1 MIRVA
6 VGSRAPWMP
15 LLLLGD
21 EQEEMVRR
29 YLDRGVLYVM
39 EEAGES
45 TAVCLVTEE
54 GPGVYEIKNL
64 AVAPGF
70 RRQGR
75 GRAMVEHACAACPGG
90 VMLVGT
96 GETPSTLRFY
106 RSCGFVPSHRVE
118 NFFTDHYD
126 HLIVEEGVVLR
137 DMVYLKRTLK
147 REES

>member
-6 VGSRAPWMP
+6 AGSREPWMP

-45 TAVCLVTEE
+45 AAVCLVTEE

-126 HLIVEEGVVLR
+126 HPIVEEGVVLR

-147 REES
+147 GEKS

>member
-6 VGSRAPWMP
+6 AGSREPWMP

-45 TAVCLVTEE
+45 AAVCLVTEE

-126 HLIVEEGVVLR
+126 HPIVEEGVVLR

-147 REES
+147 GEES

>member
-1 MIRVA
+1 
-6 VGSRAPWMP
+6 MP

-45 TAVCLVTEE
+45 AAVCLVTEE

-75 GRAMVEHACAACPGG
+75 GRDMVEHACAACPGD

-118 NFFTDHYD
+118 NFFTDHYY

>member
-1 MIRVA
+1 
-6 VGSRAPWMP
+6 MP

-75 GRAMVEHACAACPGG
+75 GRAMVEHACSACPGG

-126 HLIVEEGVVLR
+126 HPIVEEGVVLR

-147 REES
+147 GEKS

>member
-6 VGSRAPWMP
+6 AGSREPWMP

-45 TAVCLVTEE
+45 AAVCLVTEE

-75 GRAMVEHACAACPGG
+75 GRAMVEHACAACPGD

>member
-6 VGSRAPWMP
+6 AGSREPWMP

-75 GRAMVEHACAACPGG
+75 GRAMVEHACAACPGD

-126 HLIVEEGVVLR
+126 HPIVEEGVVLR

-147 REES
+147 GEKS

>member
-1 MIRVA
+1 MIRA
-6 VGSRAPWMP
+6 AAGSREPWMP

-45 TAVCLVTEE
+45 AAVCLVTEE

-75 GRAMVEHACAACPGG
+75 GRAMVEHACAACPGD

-106 RSCGFVPSHRVE
+106 RSCGFVPYHRVE

-126 HLIVEEGVVLR
+126 HPIVEEGVVLR
-137 DMVYLKRTLK
+137 DIVYLKRTLK

>member
-6 VGSRAPWMP
+6 AGSREPWMP

-45 TAVCLVTEE
+45 AAVCLVTEE

-106 RSCGFVPSHRVE
+106 RSCGFVHSHRVE

-126 HLIVEEGVVLR
+126 HPIVEEGVVLR

>member
-6 VGSRAPWMP
+6 VGSREPWMP

-45 TAVCLVTEE
+45 AAVCLVTEE
-54 GPGVYEIKNL
+54 GPGVYEIKSL

-106 RSCGFVPSHRVE
+106 RSCGFVRSHRVE

-126 HLIVEEGVVLR
+126 HPIVEEGVVLR

>member
-6 VGSRAPWMP
+6 AGSREPWMP

-75 GRAMVEHACAACPGG
+75 GRAMVEHACAACPGD

-126 HLIVEEGVVLR
+126 HPIVEEGVVLR

-147 REES
+147 GEES

>member
-1 MIRVA
+1 
-6 VGSRAPWMP
+6 MP

-45 TAVCLVTEE
+45 TAGCLVTEE

-75 GRAMVEHACAACPGG
+75 GRAMVEHACAACPGD

-106 RSCGFVPSHRVE
+106 RSCGFVPSHRVPD
-118 NFFTDHYD
+118 FFTRHYD
-126 HLIVEEGVVLR
+126 HPIVEEGVLLR
-137 DMVYLKRTLK
+137 DMIYLEKPLP
-147 REES
+147 

>member
-1 MIRVA
+1 MIRA
-6 VGSRAPWMP
+6 AAGSREPWMP

-75 GRAMVEHACAACPGG
+75 GRAMVVHACAACPGD

-126 HLIVEEGVVLR
+126 HPIVEEGVVLR

-147 REES
+147 GEES

>member
-1 MIRVA
+1 MALWEITVPA
-6 VGSRAPWMP
+6 
-15 LLLLGD
+15 D

-45 TAVCLVTEE
+45 AAVCLVTEE

-75 GRAMVEHACAACPGG
+75 GRAMVEHACAACPGD

-126 HLIVEEGVVLR
+126 HPIVEEGVVLR

-147 REES
+147 GEES